1 MVIRIKNYS
10 LFLSYLSYLVFLFI
24 MFFFTYFIPFLIIF
38 KRSFVSKA
46 IVSECVLNVFIFSI

>member
-1 MVIRIKNYS
+1 MVIHIQNYS
-10 LFLSYLSYLVFLFI
+10 LFLSYLSYLVFLF

-38 KRSFVSKA
+38 KRSIVSKA